1 MNTMTRASTHMAL
14 PAALDRPAS
23 HPMARLTV
31 VSVVLALFAGPA
43 AAEASNAVVID
54 FDQGR
59 LILGWIGLW
68 LVAALTFGLCADR
81 RIQLMT
87 RLANYLEHRA
97 RQRASA
103 RADAQLRE
111 LALSDPRMMTDLLA
125 AVDRGQALLAQD
137 GDMATGETASAVPAP
152 AVTAKPARA
161 PATAPGRPSPA
172 RGFRTAPLP
181 GLPSHLQY
189 LPG

>member
-1 MNTMTRASTHMAL
+1 MIRDSTHMAL
-14 PAALDRPAS
+14 PAAIGRPAS
-23 HPMARLTV
+23 HPMSRLTV

-59 LILGWIGLW
+59 LILGWLALW

-125 AVDRGQALLAQD
+125 AIDRGQALQAQAI
-137 GDMATGETASAVPAP
+137 DMATGDTETLVPAP

-161 PATAPGRPSPA
+161 PATAPGRPRPA
-172 RGFRTAPLP
+172 RGFRAAPLP